1 MLDRLSLERRQQ
13 VSLPVRVGSYLC
25 AIVVACLLAVAILV
39 YAGLPTDALFQEL
52 IVQVFFAKTGLAQT
66 ITIAIPMILVGLSA
80 ALCFKLKFW
89 NIGIEGQLLLGG
101 IFATTVALF
110 DIGGPVR
117 LPVMLLAS
125 ALGGLCWIAIPV
137 MLKLSL
143 RVSEV
148 IVSLLLTNVAFL
160 LLQHLLFG
168 ALGDPTKNFPTSPV
182 FEEVERLSKLGF
194 GGVHSGLLLALML
207 AVVIAVVLQ
216 RTRFGFAV
224 RMVSDNA
231 SAAKALGFN
240 VVKVSTIT
248 LLAGGALAGLAGG
261 IVVTGTEFR
270 LSQYIGLHA
279 TFNGIVVAALAL
291 NAPIW
296 IPVTAF
302 LLAGLNVASATL
314 KVFYGVSEG
323 FVLVIQGCVLLTLVT
338 SQFFATYKLHLGKRG
353 N

>member
-1 MLDRLSLERRQQ
+1 MLDRLSLERRQR
-13 VSLPVRVGSYLC
+13 VPLPARIASYVC
-25 AIVVACLLAVAILV
+25 AVLVACALALAILV
-39 YAGLPTDALFQEL
+39 YAGVPTDALFQEL
-52 IVQVFFAKTGLAQT
+52 VVQVFFASAGLAQT
-66 ITIAIPMILVGLSA
+66 ITIAIPMVLVGLSA

-110 DIGGPVR
+110 DIGGPLR

-125 ALGGLCWIAIPV
+125 AIGGLLWIAIPV
-137 MLKLSL
+137 LLKLKL

-148 IVSLLLTNVAFL
+148 IVSLLLTNIAFL

-182 FEEVERLSKLGF
+182 FDDVERLAKIGY
-194 GGVHSGLLLALML
+194 GGVHSGVLLALLLALAIAL
-207 AVVIAVVLQ
+207 ALA

-224 RMVSDNA
+224 RLISDNPD
-231 SAAKALGFN
+231 AARALGFR
-240 VVKVSTIT
+240 VAKVSAIT

-261 IVVTGTEFR
+261 VVVTGTEFR

-291 NAPIW
+291 NAPLW
-296 IPVTAF
+296 IPVAAF
-302 LLAGLNVASATL
+302 FLAGLNVASASL

-338 SQFFATYKLHLGKRG
+338 SQFFTTYKMRLRPRG
-353 N
+353 